1 MGLVLDGGLHA
12 GGVRYRAPYGANIDS
27 HIFLIDILK
36 LTRCVQNQKASQA
49 QSNSKQEQ
57 ITTQVSTE
65 NSLPL
70 LTEMIQRR
78 KRKNFVGI
86 YNITGGIY
94 RGNGESIRFRIEEA
108 LRGEQDG
115 EGQGRNGQE
124 TDQRIFP

>member
-1 MGLVLDGGLHA
+1 MFYKNTSLLRGTHFFWLSLLNFM
-12 GGVRYRAPYGANIDS
+12 RY
-27 HIFLIDILK
+27 
-36 LTRCVQNQKASQA
+36 VQHQKVSQA